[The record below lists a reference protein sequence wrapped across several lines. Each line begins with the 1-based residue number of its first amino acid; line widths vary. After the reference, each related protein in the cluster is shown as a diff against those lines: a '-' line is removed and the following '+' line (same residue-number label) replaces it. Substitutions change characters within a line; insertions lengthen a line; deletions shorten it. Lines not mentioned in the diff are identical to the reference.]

1 MNTVDYDVTV
11 KNKHK
16 NVPVAKCTDLTNIV
30 QSEKREETERNLQHN
45 MIYILKYSN
54 IK

>member
-16 NVPVAKCTDLTNIV
+16 CTCGKMHKPHKY
-30 QSEKREETERNLQHN
+30 SRERKKEETERNLQHN
-45 MIYILKYSN
+45 MIYILK
-54 IK
+54 